1 MIGRGLPGSEALAT
15 GRIWTVGL
23 LLLGM
28 LAAVVGLEPSW
39 NSQLQLFGF
48 DAYQIAAPRKVETTP
63 AIIVAIDEKSLAA
76 LGQWPWPRT
85 ILAELIRDIEQ
96 FAPRAIGVDIQ
107 MSEAD
112 RMSPQLLLQRA
123 GKDDPVLAAR
133 LAVLPSNDTELAAAI
148 GAGPVVLG
156 LTGSPDPTGKTLR
169 AAPFA
174 VSDRTRHADDTSL
187 PRNLSRFGG
196 VFPSIDEL
204 DRAAVGH
211 GLMSVGDPAKGVIRR
226 IPLVSNVNGTLTP
239 ALSVEMLRIALRAP
253 SLKLDASGSTVHG
266 VSIGNFSAPTEAD
279 GAMRIYYSPRD
290 ARRYVSALDVLNG
303 KVAPEMLRDKLVLIG
318 MTGLALTD
326 YQNTPLGEAMPGS
339 EIHAQLLENMNDQTW
354 LTRPSWAAML
364 EVTVFVLLGL
374 ALIWAT
380 PRWKPRNAAL
390 LAILCVVVM
399 AVAAFLGFRLQ
410 RQLFDAA
417 TPGVALLLLF
427 CTLLVMTLSEAARR
441 RKALEK
447 VVQVQ
452 REEAAVVAGELKA
465 AQRIQTGILPRAE
478 LLHGESRVD
487 LAASMIPAREVGG
500 DLYDFFLLDD
510 DRLFFLVGDVAGK
523 GLSASI
529 FMAISKALYKSATLR
544 QPDAAISDLMRAA
557 NLEVSRDNPEMFFV
571 TVFAGIVDLATGRMA
586 YCNAGHEN
594 PYLLPPGGGNLSRLT
609 DGAGPP
615 LCTVEGF
622 PYTAGTHAMGQGE
635 MLCLVTDGVV
645 DAHDVSEERYGPARL
660 QAVLDRSGSGQGDA
674 RASADTARAGAG
686 TSRRVVDA
694 VLADVNSFVGAAEP
708 ADDITVL
715 ALRWLGSGV
724 SAR

>member
-1 MIGRGLPGSEALAT
+1 MSGSGLPGSDSLAT

-23 LLLGM
+23 LLLGA

-39 NSQLQLFGF
+39 SSRLQLLGF
-48 DAYQIAAPRKVETTP
+48 DAYQMAAPRTVETTP
-63 AIIVAIDEKSLAA
+63 AIVVAIDEKSLAA

-85 ILAELIRDIEQ
+85 LLAELIRDIEQ
-96 FAPRAIGVDIQ
+96 FRPLAIGVDIQ

-112 RMSPQLLLQRA
+112 RMSPQHLLQRA
-123 GKDDPVLAAR
+123 GKIDPVLAAR
-133 LAVLPSNDTELAAAI
+133 LAGLPSNDTELAAAI

-156 LTGSPDPTGKTLR
+156 LTGSTDPTGKTLR
-169 AAPFA
+169 AAPFP
-174 VSDRTRHADDTSL
+174 VFDRTRGAEDTSL
-187 PRNLSRFGG
+187 PANLTRFGG

-239 ALSVEMLRIALRAP
+239 ALSVEMLRVALRAP
-253 SLKLDASGSTVHG
+253 SLKLHVSGSAVQG

-279 GAMRIYYSPRD
+279 GSMRIYYSPRD
-290 ARRYVSALDVLNG
+290 ARRYVSALDVLSG
-303 KVAPEMLRDKLVLIG
+303 KVAPETLRDKLVLIG

-339 EIHAQLLENMNDQTW
+339 EIHAQLLENMKDQSW
-354 LTRPSWAAML
+354 LTRPSWAALL
-364 EVTVFVLLGL
+364 EVAVFVLLGL

-390 LAILCVVVM
+390 LAILCVFAM
-399 AVAAFLGFRLQ
+399 AIAAFLAFRLQ
-410 RQLFDAA
+410 RQVFDAA

-427 CTLLVMTLSEAARR
+427 STLLVMTLSEAARR
-441 RKALEK
+441 RRALEQL
-447 VVQVQ
+447 VQLQ
-452 REEAAVVAGELKA
+452 REEAAVAAGELQA
-465 AQRIQTGILPRAE
+465 AQRIQTGNLPRPE
-478 LLHGESRVD
+478 LLRGELRVD
-487 LAASMIPAREVGG
+487 LAATMIPAREVGG

-571 TVFAGIVDLATGRMA
+571 TVFAGIVDLATGRLA

-594 PYLLPPGGGNLSRLT
+594 PYLLMPEGGVPSRLA

-615 LCTVEGF
+615 LCTVDGF
-622 PYTAGTHAMGQGE
+622 PYTAGSHQMRQGE

-645 DAHDVSEERYGPARL
+645 DAHDMREERYGPARL
-660 QAVLDRSGSGQGDA
+660 QAVLVGPRLRPDPARS
-674 RASADTARAGAG
+674 
-686 TSRRVVDA
+686 VVDA
-694 VLADVNSFVGAAEP
+694 VLADVKSFVGAAEP

-715 ALRWLGSGV
+715 ALRWRGSGV